1 MWLFARFGRRKT
13 WHFIG
18 VLMNLVSVPL
28 LYNRCALGLCESAP
42 QWSQFFYYAVLGII
56 NQAGWAASQVRHRCD
71 REAVFHLTLIITYR
85 LSLSLF

>member
-56 NQAGWAASQVRHRCD
+56 NQAGWAASQVRH
-71 REAVFHLTLIITYR
+71 
-85 LSLSLF
+85 